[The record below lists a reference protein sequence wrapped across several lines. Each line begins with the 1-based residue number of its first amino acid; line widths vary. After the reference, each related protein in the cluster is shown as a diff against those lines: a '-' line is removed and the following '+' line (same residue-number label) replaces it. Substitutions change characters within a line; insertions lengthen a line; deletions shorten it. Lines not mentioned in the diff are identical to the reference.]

1 MAPVNRCLKRTFII
15 FDVFLGVVGTLWLA
29 LVLFSHGALHREEE
43 LIQEGSGVAP
53 LAILYLIGIGIV
65 ALSAFGLYGAL
76 KEKQWALIVFSV
88 GTIMTSLLFLL
99 IAIPLVAMEA
109 MSEEVARLMTEE
121 LKNLNEA
128 TTDQKTQLEVWQ
140 HMFNCCGVHGY
151 QDWGNDIPGTCLCSD
166 PTDNIRCVLA
176 NGTSME
182 VFSEPCFPH
191 ITAFTRAVFRGLLA
205 VTFGFAVPVIAVT
218 VMSIIILC
226 QMRRKTITPS
236 VKFRT
241 DPTGSKYSELCETA

>member
-1 MAPVNRCLKRTFII
+1 M
-15 FDVFLGVVGTLWLA
+15 FLQVVGTLWLA

-43 LIQEGSGVAP
+43 VKFTLAP

-76 KEKQWALIVFSV
+76 KEKQWALIVV
-88 GTIMTSLLFLL
+88 NL
-99 IAIPLVAMEA
+99 AMEA
-109 MSEEVARLMTEE
+109 MVGLIT
-121 LKNLNEA
+121 LG
-128 TTDQKTQLEVWQ
+128 
-140 HMFNCCGVHGY
+140 FNCCGVHGY

-166 PTDNIRCVLA
+166 PTDNIRCVSSIVVLVTDA
-176 NGTSME
+176 LVTTPRPTMNH
-182 VFSEPCFPH
+182 FS
-191 ITAFTRAVFRGLLA
+191 VGLLA